1 MADNLKERIR
11 EPEVEPISRWGRQP
25 LYSAKIGTTA
35 SNLIM
40 IRRVRRFH
48 VNQQIYFATLS
59 EVEGMSVGCTPQWRS
74 GIIWK
79 IEDNRLFVN
88 RF

>member
-1 MADNLKERIR
+1 MAD
-11 EPEVEPISRWGRQP
+11 VTPISYWGRKP

-40 IRRVRRFH
+40 VRRVRKFH
-48 VNQQIYFATLS
+48 VGQSIMFAAIS
-59 EVEGMSVGCTPQWRS
+59 DVQGMSIGCTPAWRS
-74 GIIWK
+74 GNIWK
-79 IEDNRLFVN
+79 IEANRLFVE

>member
-1 MADNLKERIR
+1 MPQVERID
-11 EPEVEPISRWGRQP
+11 VQPISRWGKQP

-40 IRRVRRFH
+40 VRRARRFF
-48 VNQQIYFATLS
+48 VNQHIYFAALS
-59 EVEGMSVGCTPQWRS
+59 EVEGMSVGCTPRWRT
-74 GIIWK
+74 GYIWK
-79 IEDNRLFVN
+79 IESNRLFIE